1 MRMTALVVVASIVF
15 FVAAGTLSAYNETDL
30 QKLKTTKNCADC
42 DLSGALLMH
51 WVLSGADLSG
61 ADLTGANLT
70 GANLTGANLTGAW
83 LPGANLAGA
92 NLSSAIMTSAS
103 LANANLFRAKLS
115 GSNLLFTNLAGATW
129 TDGSRC
135 ERHSSGWCKK

>member
-1 MRMTALVVVASIVF
+1 MRITALVVVASIVF

-61 ADLTGANLT
+61 ANLR
-70 GANLTGANLTGAW
+70 GANLTGAW

-129 TDGSRC
+129 IDGSRC

>member
-61 ADLTGANLT
+61 ANLR
-70 GANLTGANLTGAW
+70 GANLTGAW

>member
-1 MRMTALVVVASIVF
+1 MTALVVVASIVF

-51 WVLSGADLSG
+51 WVLSGA
-61 ADLTGANLT
+61 NLR
-70 GANLTGANLTGAW
+70 GANLTGAW

>member
-1 MRMTALVVVASIVF
+1 MTALVVVASIVF

-61 ADLTGANLT
+61 ANLR
-70 GANLTGANLTGAW
+70 GANLTGAW

>member
-1 MRMTALVVVASIVF
+1 MRKIVF
-15 FVAAGTLSAYNETDL
+15 VIIAAVVSFVAAGSLSAYNEADL
-30 QKLKTTKNCADC
+30 QRLKTTKNCADC

-51 WVLSGADLSG
+51 WVLPGADLSG
-61 ADLTGANLT
+61 TNLS
-70 GANLTGANLTGAW
+70 GANLTGAW
-83 LPGANLAGA
+83 LPGVNLAGA

-129 TDGSRC
+129 IDGSRC